1 VDTVNSSL
9 PRIALIIPARNE
21 EHLLPRLLDTVDVAR
36 DTYRHGPAAI
46 EVIVADNVSTDDTVS
61 IALARECRIATVE
74 KRVIAAVRNGGAA
87 VAKASILAFVDADA
101 RIHPHTFNAIDD
113 AMSSGRYVAGS
124 SGVELER
131 MSLGIAVT
139 YAVLVGF
146 VWLTGMD
153 TGVTFYRRDAFEE
166 IGGYRETMLFAED
179 IRILFDHRRW
189 GRRHGM
195 RLIRTRHAKAVF
207 SMRKFDEYGD
217 WHYVTH
223 MITLPFRWLL
233 LRRSAERLV
242 RQYWYDVRE

>member
-1 VDTVNSSL
+1 MVSSSP
-9 PRIALIIPARNE
+9 PRISLIIPARNE
-21 EHLLPRLLDTVDVAR
+21 GHLLPRLLDTVEVAR
-36 DTYRHGPAAI
+36 NTYLRGPDAI
-46 EVIVADNVSTDDTVS
+46 EVIVADNVSTDNTVS
-61 IALARECRIATVE
+61 IALARECRIASVE

-87 VAKASILAFVDADA
+87 LAKAPILAFVDADA
-101 RIHPHTFNAIDD
+101 RIHPETFNAIDD

-131 MSLGIAVT
+131 MSLGLAVT

-153 TGVTFYRRDAFEE
+153 TGVTFYRKDAFEE
-166 IGGYRETMLFAED
+166 IGGYRESMLFAED

-195 RLIRTRHAKAVF
+195 RLTRTRRAKAVF

-217 WHYVTH
+217 WHYVTR
-223 MITLPFRWLL
+223 MMTLPFRWLV
-233 LRRSAERLV
+233 LRRSAERLI

>member
-1 VDTVNSSL
+1 MVSSSP
-9 PRIALIIPARNE
+9 PRISLIIPARNE
-21 EHLLPRLLDTVDVAR
+21 GHLLPRLLDTVEVAR
-36 DTYRHGPAAI
+36 NTYLRGPDAI
-46 EVIVADNVSTDDTVS
+46 EVIVADNVSTDNTVS
-61 IALARECRIATVE
+61 IALARECRIASVE

-87 VAKASILAFVDADA
+87 LAKAPILAFVDADA
-101 RIHPHTFNAIDD
+101 RIHPETFNAIDD

-131 MSLGIAVT
+131 MSLGLAVT

-153 TGVTFYRRDAFEE
+153 TGVTFYRKDAFKE
-166 IGGYRETMLFAED
+166 IGGYRESMLFAED

-195 RLIRTRHAKAVF
+195 RLTRTRHAKAVF

-217 WHYVTH
+217 WHYVTR
-223 MITLPFRWLL
+223 MMTLPFRWLV
-233 LRRSAERLV
+233 LRRSAERLI

>member
-1 VDTVNSSL
+1 MSSSP
-9 PRIALIIPARNE
+9 PRISLIIPARNE
-21 EHLLPRLLDTVDVAR
+21 GHLLPRLLDTIEVAR
-36 DTYRHGPAAI
+36 STYLRGPDAI
-46 EVIVADNVSTDDTVS
+46 EVIVADNVSTDNTVS
-61 IALARECRIATVE
+61 IALARECRIASVE

-87 VAKASILAFVDADA
+87 LANASILAFVDADA
-101 RIHPHTFNAIDD
+101 RIHPETFNAIDD

-131 MSLGIAVT
+131 MSLGLAVT

-153 TGVTFYRRDAFEE
+153 TGVTFYRKDAFKE
-166 IGGYRETMLFAED
+166 IGGYRESMLFAED

-195 RLIRTRHAKAVF
+195 RLTRTRHAKAVF

-217 WHYVTH
+217 WHYVTR
-223 MITLPFRWLL
+223 MMTLPFRWLV
-233 LRRSAERLV
+233 LRRSAERLI